1 MTEFTEETL
10 ILQLQYEKT
19 KRKAFTEI
27 INRYKERLYW
37 QIRKIVI
44 SHEDADDVLQNC
56 FMKAW
61 RNIDNFRGDSKL
73 STWLFR
79 IAVNESITFINK
91 LKQQQQLSLDSDDS
105 FLSDKLSS
113 DDFFDG
119 DELQLLLQKA
129 ILSLPEKQRIVF
141 NMRYFDE
148 TKYEEMSDILNTS
161 VGALKA
167 SYHIAAK
174 KVEEYILSHSLE

>member
-1 MTEFTEETL
+1 MTEINEETL
-10 ILQLQYEKT
+10 ILQLQDEKT

-27 INRYKERLYW
+27 INLYKERLYW
-37 QIRKIVI
+37 QIRKMVI
-44 SHEDADDVLQNC
+44 SHDDADDVLQNC
-56 FMKAW
+56 FLKAW
-61 RNIDNFRGDSKL
+61 RNIDSFRGDSKL

-91 LKQQQQLSLDSDDS
+91 QKQDLQLSVDSDDS
-105 FLSDKLSS
+105 FLADKLKA
-113 DDFFDG
+113 DDYFDG
-119 DELQLLLQKA
+119 DQIELLLQKA

-148 TKYEEMSDILNTS
+148 IKYEDMSEILQTS

-174 KVEEYILSHSLE
+174 KVEEYVLTNSV